1 MLQYIR
7 GFTNY
12 NQDLHTMTYLKN
24 TALQSVGYSI
34 LNSEMLSKLEV
45 YATVSVDEQSD
56 LRKVVDNFINSYV
69 ENSKEQKFS
78 YRILLPRNIGASNSV
93 AKKLGLI
100 LQGEIIISMKKR
112 KLIPD
117 VREIRYLHD
126 QEHFGWLF
134 LDPQLMDNLNIR

>member
-1 MLQYIR
+1 MLQYIW

-24 TALQSVGYSI
+24 TAPQSVGHSI
-34 LNSEMLSKLEV
+34 LNSEMLSKFEV

-69 ENSKEQKFS
+69 EISKEQKFS
-78 YRILLPRNIGASNSV
+78 YRILLPRSIGSSNSV

-134 LDPQLMDNLNIR
+134 LDPQLMDNLNTR

>member
-12 NQDLHTMTYLKN
+12 NQDLHTMIYLKN
-24 TALQSVGYSI
+24 TALQSVGHSI
-34 LNSEMLSKLEV
+34 LNSEMLSKLDV

-56 LRKVVDNFINSYV
+56 LRKVVDNFINSYI
-69 ENSKEQKFS
+69 EISKEQKFS
-78 YRILLPRNIGASNSV
+78 YRILLPRNIGSSNSV

-134 LDPQLMDNLNIR
+134 LDPQLMDNLNTR

>member
-1 MLQYIR
+1 
-7 GFTNY
+7 
-12 NQDLHTMTYLKN
+12 MTYLKN
-24 TALQSVGYSI
+24 TALQSVGHSI
-34 LNSEMLSKLEV
+34 LNSEMLSKFEV

-69 ENSKEQKFS
+69 EISKEQKFS
-78 YRILLPRNIGASNSV
+78 YRILLPRSIGSSNSV

-134 LDPQLMDNLNIR
+134 LDPQLMDNLNTR

>member
-1 MLQYIR
+1 
-7 GFTNY
+7 
-12 NQDLHTMTYLKN
+12 MTYLKN
-24 TALQSVGYSI
+24 TALQSVGHSI
-34 LNSEMLSKLEV
+34 LNSKMLSQLDV

-69 ENSKEQKFS
+69 EISKEQKFS
-78 YRILLPRNIGASNSV
+78 YRILLPRNIGSSNSV